1 MVKVE
6 VIWDFFRV
14 IIYIFSNRKGKNE
27 IFFERIKIFCNMLIF
42 LDLEYLF
49 QIVEKLIQIRIF
61 FLLGKHGTVT

>member
-1 MVKVE
+1 
-6 VIWDFFRV
+6 
-14 IIYIFSNRKGKNE
+14 
-27 IFFERIKIFCNMLIF
+27 MLIF